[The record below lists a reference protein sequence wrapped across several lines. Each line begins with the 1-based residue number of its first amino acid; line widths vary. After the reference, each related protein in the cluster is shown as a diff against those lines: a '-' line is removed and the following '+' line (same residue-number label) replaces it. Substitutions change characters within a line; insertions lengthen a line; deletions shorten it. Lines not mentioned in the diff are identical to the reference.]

1 MRLND
6 QFWIPRI
13 RLMFSAENPELF
25 ADRVQDAYLSRRNTE
40 ALLRYNLYVDCMP
53 IEGLPEPDPVSMKR
67 IATKATSTNSLIK
80 DKG

>member
-1 MRLND
+1 MKLND
-6 QFWIPRI
+6 QFWIPRL

-25 ADRVQDAYLSRRNTE
+25 ADRIQDAYMSRRNTE

-53 IEGLPEPDPVSMKR
+53 VEGLPEIDAASVKK
-67 IATKATSTNSLIK
+67 IVTQANNTNALMK

>member
-1 MRLND
+1 MKLND

-13 RLMFSAENPELF
+13 RLMFCAENPELF

-53 IEGLPEPDPVSMKR
+53 IEGLPELDAVSMKR
-67 IATKATSTNSLIK
+67 IVAKASSTTSLMK